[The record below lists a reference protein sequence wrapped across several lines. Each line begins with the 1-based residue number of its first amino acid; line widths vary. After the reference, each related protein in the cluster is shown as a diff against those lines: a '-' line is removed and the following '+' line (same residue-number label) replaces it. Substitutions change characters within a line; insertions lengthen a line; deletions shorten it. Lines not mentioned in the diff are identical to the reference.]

1 MVYFW
6 ATIPQFIP
14 FDGQLC
20 WVRVKYYYSNPFL
33 ATWDE
38 TNKQF
43 ISLFGSIIYPA
54 WSISRWR
61 ENDSATPISFVLT
74 FDQTPVN
81 PFALT
86 MAGWKYFGYS
96 IDWGDNSVTSGYFT
110 GENESFLHT
119 YAAAA
124 DYNVTF
130 NFFSPSL
137 TYFSLV
143 NEPISGAMPDITVFK
158 TLTYF
163 NFSEVNLTGTWP
175 TSMPFPFIT
184 VINLRYDELTGSIPD
199 LSECVLLSIING
211 RNNSLSGPPPSFTAN
226 VMLTDIRLQ
235 FNSLSGS
242 IPDLTGLTLL
252 SIFQV
257 SDNDFTGSIPDLTD
271 CIVLSNCNVS
281 NNNLSGNIPSLTTN
295 VLLAQIV
302 VSGQAISG
310 YTAST
315 ISTTLTSFLAIGC
328 ALVVASV
335 NQILADF
342 VTNLAA
348 RPAAGTINLSGG
360 TNAAPTG
367 QGLIDKAAIQAHGW
381 TVTTN

>member
-6 ATIPQFIP
+6 ATIPEFIP

-20 WVRVKYYYSNPFL
+20 WVRVKYYYSDPFL

-38 TNKQF
+38 TNQQF
-43 ISLFGSIIYPA
+43 ISLLGGIIYPA
-54 WSISRWR
+54 WTIARWR
-61 ENDSATPISFVLT
+61 ENESATPISFTLT
-74 FDQTPVN
+74 FDQTPLN
-81 PFALT
+81 PFTLT

-110 GENESFLHT
+110 GENENFVHT

-130 NFFSPSL
+130 NFYSPSV
-137 TYFSLV
+137 TYFSLI
-143 NEPISGAMPDITVFK
+143 NEPIIGAMPDFTVFK
-158 TLTYF
+158 GLTYL
-163 NFSEVNLTGTWP
+163 NFSELNPTGVWP
-175 TSMPFPFIT
+175 TSMPWPFIT
-184 VINLRYDELTGSIPD
+184 TCNLRYDELTGSIPD
-199 LSECVLLSIING
+199 LSNCVLLSVLNG
-211 RNNSLSGPPPSFTAN
+211 RNNSLSGSLPSFAAN
-226 VMLTDIRLQ
+226 VLLTDIRLQ
-235 FNSLSGS
+235 FNSLSGN
-242 IPDLTGLTLL
+242 IPALTGLNLL

-271 CIVLSNCNVS
+271 NVALSNCNVS
-281 NNNLSGNIPSLTTN
+281 NNNLTGNIPALTTN
-295 VLLAQIV
+295 VLLTQIV

-315 ISTTLTSFLAIGC
+315 LSTTLTSFLAIGC
-328 ALVVASV
+328 ALSAAAV

-348 RPAAGTINLSGG
+348 RPGVGTINLSGG